1 MPSSRNSAALTASS
15 GLDFALISSGAS
27 FSKRPWICLSSS
39 NEPVE
44 GCASL
49 SWTVPPRL
57 NHCSICWV
65 LVPAK
70 YWSKTLATAAA
81 DDLAD
86 DGVGAAHL
94 AFVLELDLAGDAG
107 ECGVDVADAGDDE
120 GFVVEQGAAF
130 GVGDD
135 ELHGADG
142 EALRDAAALVDFF
155 VFAGG
160 EGDLLDDLADVV
172 GDLDAWRTGR
182 VDHASCAVIVMPSS
196 MSSG

>member
-1 MPSSRNSAALTASS
+1 M
-15 GLDFALISSGAS
+15 
-27 FSKRPWICLSSS
+27 
-39 NEPVE
+39 
-44 GCASL
+44 SL

-65 LVPAK
+65 LVSAK
-70 YWSKTLATAAA
+70 YLSKMAGDGLA

-94 AFVLELDLAGDAG
+94 AFVFELDLAGDAG
-107 ECGVDVADAGDDE
+107 ERGVDVADAGDDE
-120 GFVVEQGAAF
+120 GFAVEKSAAF

-142 EALRDAAALVDFF
+142 QALRDAAALVDLL
-155 VFAGG
+155 VFARG

-172 GDLDAWRTGR
+172 RDLDVAGSGR
-182 VDHASCAVIVMPSS
+182 LLRRCRARSTLPAR
-196 MSSG
+196 